1 MWVFGYGSLMWD
13 GWERSHG
20 ATRSTSASLV
30 GFHRDF
36 NKASTTNWGSSST
49 DRGPTLGLTPGVT
62 AKCEGI
68 AFEFPDAVRDTLVD
82 YLRKRE
88 GRSFELRELDVDL
101 QTGERVKALVPV
113 NDPARGTYI
122 GKLSLA
128 ERVQMCKRA
137 RGSSGPCVSYVENTH
152 DRLRKM
158 GIVDP
163 AVNEFW
169 DAVSAGTITDG
180 T

>member
-13 GWERSHG
+13 GWEKSHG

-36 NKASTTNWGSSST
+36 NKASTSNWGTST
-49 DRGPTLGLTPGVT
+49 NRGPTLGLTPCAP

-68 AFEFPDAVRDTLVD
+68 AFEFPNAVRDELMD

-101 QTGERVKALVPV
+101 QSGEQVKALVPV
-113 NDPARGTYI
+113 NDPTTRTYI
-122 GKLSLA
+122 GNLSLA
-128 ERVQMCKRA
+128 ERARMCKRA
-137 RGSSGPCVSYVENTH
+137 RGTCGACVSYVENIHTH
-152 DRLRKM
+152 LRKM
-158 GIVDP
+158 GIVDA
-163 AVNEFW
+163 AVDAFW
-169 DAVSAGTITDG
+169 NAVSAVTITDG

>member
-13 GWERSHG
+13 GWEKSHG

-36 NKASTTNWGSSST
+36 NKASTSNWGSST
-49 DRGPTLGLTPGVT
+49 DRGPTLGLTASAT

-68 AFEFPDAVRDTLVD
+68 AFEFPDETRDKVLD
-82 YLRKRE
+82 YLRQRE
-88 GRSFELRELDVDL
+88 GGSFEFRELDVDL
-101 QTGERVKALVPV
+101 QSGEQVKALVPV
-113 NDPARGTYI
+113 NDPKRGTYI
-122 GKLSLA
+122 GDLSLA
-128 ERVQMCKRA
+128 RRVEMCKRA
-137 RGSSGPCVSYVENTH
+137 RGSRGACVSYVENIH
-152 DRLRKM
+152 NELRKM
-158 GIVDP
+158 GIVDA

-169 DAVSAGTITDG
+169 NAVSASKITDG